1 MKLYSILC
9 TRLDVRR
16 AGGRMDTCICM
27 TASFHGSPETFTTW
41 LISYI
46 QIQRIFGIK
55 KINKNKI
62 KKKPLSIPRKPT
74 KNYCQKNSFLL
85 TYIFKYHCFYL
96 YLILFIM
103 KLVHFRVKHMRLH
116 CKYV

>member
-1 MKLYSILC
+1 
-9 TRLDVRR
+9 
-16 AGGRMDTCICM
+16 MDTCICM

-62 KKKPLSIPRKPT
+62 KKKPLKHT
-74 KNYCQKNSFLL
+74 KK
-85 TYIFKYHCFYL
+85 TH
-96 YLILFIM
+96 
-103 KLVHFRVKHMRLH
+103 
-116 CKYV
+116 